1 MITFYVGPA
10 PTTLPIIPSNKSE
23 GSGSGSG
30 SGMEPPTKLIIELFS
45 EPKNPCKNL
54 LHKVYKSLD
63 GQIDQVAIE
72 SIITKSVDVYVW
84 NTSSTMQYKFYSSHY
99 FAETLLDVRFKYIGR
114 TTEGWHVLE

>member
-1 MITFYVGPA
+1 
-10 PTTLPIIPSNKSE
+10 
-23 GSGSGSG
+23 
-30 SGMEPPTKLIIELFS
+30 MEPPTKLIIELFF

-54 LHKVYKSLD
+54 LHNVYKSLD

-84 NTSSTMQYKFYSSHY
+84 NTSSTNISSTMQYEFYSSHH

-114 TTEGWHVLE
+114 TTKGWCVLE

>member
-1 MITFYVGPA
+1 M
-10 PTTLPIIPSNKSE
+10 PIIPSNESE
-23 GSGSGSG
+23 GSGSEGSGSEGSG
-30 SGMEPPTKLIIELFS
+30 SGMEPPTTLIIELFS

-54 LHKVYKSLD
+54 LYKVYKSFD

-84 NTSSTMQYKFYSSHY
+84 NTSSTMQYKFYSSYH